1 KILVPALPRRCRVRA
16 TMAATKVAEEAEMRE
31 RLLSPAESSDG
42 LRKRKDAKVASA
54 EDAERSEVLALQAA
68 RDKMQE
74 ELHRMQ
80 YVGES
85 LEGSSSTIGRTQ
97 TAMQEYDSKL
107 ASAAKA
113 LGQLKRRME
122 EDSRYIW
129 WSFYFFL
136 AVVAYIVLRRL
147 KVFKMMH
154 YGASW
159 TAWLGAWP

>member
-1 KILVPALPRRCRVRA
+1 
-16 TMAATKVAEEAEMRE
+16 MG
-31 RLLSPAESSDG
+31 S
-42 LRKRKDAKVASA
+42 VASA

-80 YVGES
+80 YES
-85 LEGSSSTIGRTQ
+85 LEGSSSTIGKTQ

-147 KVFKMMH
+147 KVFKMMY

-159 TAWLGAWP
+159 TAWSGNTVLGTVQSIYLQLLGQPEVLQEIPPS